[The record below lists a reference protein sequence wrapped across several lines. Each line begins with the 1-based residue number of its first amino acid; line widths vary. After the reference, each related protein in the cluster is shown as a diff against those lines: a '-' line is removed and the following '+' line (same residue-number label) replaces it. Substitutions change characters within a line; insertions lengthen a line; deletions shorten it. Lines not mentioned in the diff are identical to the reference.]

1 MQFGP
6 FFLMTAE
13 IRGPFLERVD
23 DDAPDNRRHVP
34 LRSKMK
40 ENKRG
45 IFILFFGLFQA
56 SDSMQFLSTMSSSQP
71 RRKKGSQYLDRH

>member
-1 MQFGP
+1 
-6 FFLMTAE
+6 MTAE

-45 IFILFFGLFQA
+45 IFIFYFLVCSKRPIRCSFFRQWA
-56 SDSMQFLSTMSSSQP
+56 AANP
-71 RRKKGSQYLDRH
+71 KKGLNILTDIEK

>member
-45 IFILFFGLFQA
+45 IFIFYFLVCSKRPIRCSFFRQ
-56 SDSMQFLSTMSSSQP
+56 
-71 RRKKGSQYLDRH
+71 